1 MKRFIH
7 SPDSEML
14 WHQSEIQLLLM
25 KNINN
30 FGGDSSLIFISGHS
44 AGGYLASMV
53 GIDKRWLEKH
63 DIDADNIAGLIPFS
77 GHTIT
82 HFTVRKERGIPGEQ
96 PIIDDLAPLYNA
108 AREHKVTIVCGIV
121 ERDGQLSQ
129 TTLYNTIITI
139 GPDGTLL
146 NKHRKLMPTNPERM
160 VWGQGDGSGLRV
172 VDTPVGRI
180 GGLICWENYM
190 PLARYTLYA
199 QSIDIFLSP
208 TWDNGDSWQ
217 ATMRH
222 IATEGGC
229 WVLSCATAMQGSDV
243 PDDFPYKDELFP
255 DPDEW
260 VNDGG
265 AVVMKPFTGAI
276 AGPMNREKAT
286 LYAEI
291 DISAAHDARRS
302 LDVTGHYS
310 RPDVFDLHVD
320 RSHRDPATFED

>member
-1 MKRFIH
+1 MSTTKVAIVQ
-7 SPDSEML
+7 SPPILLNKDAT
-14 WHQSEIQLLLM
+14 IQLACDHIREAANQGAELIMFPETYIPGYPTWMWRLRPGNDGNKTKEIHALLRA
-25 KNINN
+25 NSVDID
-30 FGGDSSLIFISGHS
+30 GGDLDPICDAARDAKVTVALG
-44 AGGYLASMV
+44 LNE
-53 GIDKRWLEKH
+53 IDST
-63 DIDADNIAGLIPFS
+63 FS
-77 GHTIT
+77 G
-82 HFTVRKERGIPGEQ
+82 
-96 PIIDDLAPLYNA
+96 
-108 AREHKVTIVCGIV
+108 
-121 ERDGQLSQ
+121 
-129 TTLYNTIITI
+129 TTLYNSLVII
-139 GPDGTLL
+139 GADGFLL
-146 NKHRKLMPTNPERM
+146 NRHRKLMPTNPERM

-199 QSIDIFLSP
+199 QNIDIFLSP

-265 AVVMKPFTGAI
+265 AVVMKPFAGAI

-310 RPDVFDLHVD
+310 RPDIFDLHVD